1 MKLTK
6 TKLKQI
12 IRETIKEGGA
22 MGHYEGEESPGL
34 SRLKAAHGRAQG
46 GPRLEELKETKEV
59 LLDNMKAARYAEQ
72 YDIASSL
79 EKSVMALEEAI
90 SALFYK

>member
-12 IRETIKEGGA
+12 IKETMEEAAADGA
-22 MGHYEGEESPGL
+22 
-34 SRLKAAHGRAQG
+34 
-46 GPRLEELKETKEV
+46 RLEELKESKRV
-59 LLDNMKAARYAEQ
+59 LLDNMQAARNAEQ

-90 SALFYK
+90 SALFYS

>member
-12 IRETIKEGGA
+12 IRETIEEGGA
-22 MGHYEGEESPGL
+22 MGHYEGEAPVDG
-34 SRLKAAHGRAQG
+34 A
-46 GPRLEELKETKEV
+46 RLEELKESKAV
-59 LLDNMKAARYAEQ
+59 LLDNMNAARHAEQ

-90 SALFYK
+90 SVLFYK